1 MPSAGTWR
9 LFLLP
14 FTFYL
19 SPPLMPLLEVRDLT
33 VSFDTPDGVVH
44 AVNGISFDLD
54 PGETLGLVGESG
66 SGKTQ
71 TALALMGLLAENGR
85 ASGSVK
91 FRGQE
96 LLGMSLQELSR
107 VRGSKISMIFQDPVS
122 SLNPYLT
129 IGEQLVEVLTHHRNL
144 KRRDARERAI
154 EMLRLV
160 RIADP
165 EQRMRQY
172 PHEMSG
178 GMCQRVMIAMG
189 LLCQPDLLIA
199 DEPTTALDVT
209 VQSQINSLMGELSE
223 KSSTAIL
230 LITHDLGVVA
240 GLCDR
245 VLVMY
250 AGQEMELADVDPLFA
265 DPRHPYTEGLLNSVP
280 RLDRARSGIL
290 NAIPGNPPNLL
301 EIPSGCPFRQRC
313 RHAFDACIERP
324 EFEEIDEGRYKRCHL
339 ASLPTTEPEAG

>member
-1 MPSAGTWR
+1 MA
-9 LFLLP
+9 
-14 FTFYL
+14 
-19 SPPLMPLLEVRDLT
+19 LLEVRDLT
-33 VSFDTPDGVVH
+33 VSFDTPDGIVH
-44 AVNGISFDLD
+44 AVNGISFDLE

-71 TALALMGLLAENGR
+71 TALALMGLLAENGQ

-96 LLGMSLQELSR
+96 LLGMSLPELTR

-122 SLNPYLT
+122 SLNPYMT
-129 IGEQLVEVLTHHRNL
+129 VGNQLVEVLTHHRDL
-144 KRRDARERAI
+144 KKKRARERAI

-160 RIADP
+160 QLSDA
-165 EQRMRQY
+165 EQRMKQY
-172 PHEMSG
+172 PHELSG

-223 KSSTAIL
+223 QSSTAIL

-240 GLCDR
+240 GLCHR

-250 AGQEMELADVDPLFA
+250 AGKEMEMAGIDELFA
-265 DPRHPYTEGLLNSVP
+265 DPQHPYTEGLLASVP
-280 RLDRARSGIL
+280 RLDRHDSGIL
-290 NAIPGNPPNLL
+290 HAIPGNPPNLL
-301 EIPSGCPFRQRC
+301 EVPEGCPFRDRC
-313 RHAFDACIERP
+313 PYAWDKCRALPD
-324 EFEEIDEGRYKRCHL
+324 FEQIGEGRFKRCHL
-339 ASLPTTEPEAG
+339 DALPSKEEVG

>member
-1 MPSAGTWR
+1 MA
-9 LFLLP
+9 
-14 FTFYL
+14 
-19 SPPLMPLLEVRDLT
+19 LLEVRDLT
-33 VSFDTPDGVVH
+33 VSFDTPDGIVH
-44 AVNGISFDLD
+44 AVNGISFDLEQ
-54 PGETLGLVGESG
+54 GEVLGLVGESG

-96 LLGMSLQELSR
+96 LLGMTLPELTR

-122 SLNPYLT
+122 SLNPYMT
-129 IGEQLVEVLTHHRNL
+129 VGQQLVEVLTHHRNL
-144 KRRDARERAI
+144 KRRPARNRAI
-154 EMLRLV
+154 EMLHRVRLS
-160 RIADP
+160 DP
-165 EQRMRQY
+165 EQRMRQF
-172 PHEMSG
+172 PHELSG

-189 LLCQPDLLIA
+189 LLCQPDVLIA

-223 KSSTAIL
+223 KSSTAIV

-245 VLVMY
+245 VLVVY
-250 AGQEMELADVDPLFA
+250 AGQEMEAAGVQDLFS
-265 DPRHPYTEGLLNSVP
+265 DPRHPYTRGLLDSVP
-280 RLDRARSGIL
+280 RLDLPRSGIL

-301 EIPSGCPFRQRC
+301 EVPEGCPFSSRC
-313 RHAFDACIERP
+313 RYAWEKCRERP
-324 EFEEIDEGRYKRCHL
+324 EFAVVAEDRYKRCHL
-339 ASLPTTEPEAG
+339 DQLPERGEESA

>member
-1 MPSAGTWR
+1 VA
-9 LFLLP
+9 
-14 FTFYL
+14 
-19 SPPLMPLLEVRDLT
+19 LLEVRDLT

-44 AVNGISFDLD
+44 AVNGISFDLEQ
-54 PGETLGLVGESG
+54 GEVLGLVGESG

-85 ASGSVK
+85 ATGSVK

-96 LLGMSLQELSR
+96 LLGMSLPELAR

-122 SLNPYLT
+122 SLNPYMSIGDQLT
-129 IGEQLVEVLTHHRNL
+129 EVLTHHRSL
-144 KRRDARERAI
+144 KRRPARDRAI
-154 EMLRLV
+154 EMLHLV
-160 RIADP
+160 RLSDP
-165 EQRMRQY
+165 EQQMRQY
-172 PHEMSG
+172 PHELSG

-189 LLCQPDLLIA
+189 LLCQPDVLIA

-223 KSSTAIL
+223 KSSTAII

-245 VLVMY
+245 VLVVY
-250 AGQEMELADVDPLFA
+250 AGQEMEAAGVHELFS
-265 DPRHPYTEGLLNSVP
+265 DPRHPYTRGLLDSVP
-280 RLDRARSGIL
+280 RLDLPRSGIL

-301 EIPSGCPFRQRC
+301 EVPKGCPFSSRC
-313 RHAFDACIERP
+313 LYAWEKCSERP
-324 EFEEIDEGRYKRCHL
+324 KFEAIAADRYKRCHL
-339 ASLPTTEPEAG
+339 ERLPERGGEET

>member
-1 MPSAGTWR
+1 MA
-9 LFLLP
+9 
-14 FTFYL
+14 
-19 SPPLMPLLEVRDLT
+19 LLEVRDLT

-44 AVNGISFDLD
+44 AVNGISFDLE

-85 ASGSVK
+85 ATGSVK

-96 LLGMSLQELSR
+96 LLGMSLSELTR

-129 IGEQLVEVLTHHRNL
+129 IGDQLVEVLTHHRNL
-144 KRRDARERAI
+144 KKREARERAI

-160 RIADP
+160 QISDP

-172 PHEMSG
+172 PHELSG

-209 VQSQINSLMGELSE
+209 VQSQINSLMGELSTQ
-223 KSSTAIL
+223 SSTAIL

-250 AGQEMELADVDPLFA
+250 AGKEMELAGIDELFA
-265 DPRHPYTEGLLNSVP
+265 DPRHPYTEGLLESVP
-280 RLDRARSGIL
+280 RLDRDQSGIL
-290 NAIPGNPPNLL
+290 HAIPGNPPNLL
-301 EIPSGCPFRQRC
+301 EVPEGCPFRDRC
-313 RHAFDACIERP
+313 SYAWDKCRELP
-324 EFEEIDEGRYKRCHL
+324 PFEEVVEGRFKRCHL
-339 ASLPTTEPEAG
+339 DALPSKKEAG

>member
-1 MPSAGTWR
+1 MA
-9 LFLLP
+9 
-14 FTFYL
+14 
-19 SPPLMPLLEVRDLT
+19 LLEVRDLT

-44 AVNGISFDLD
+44 AVNGISFDLE

-85 ASGSVK
+85 ATGSVR

-96 LLGMSLQELSR
+96 LLGMSVPELTR
-107 VRGSKISMIFQDPVS
+107 VRGSKISMIFQDPVG
-122 SLNPYLT
+122 SLNPYMT

-144 KRRDARERAI
+144 KRREARERAM

-160 RIADP
+160 RLSDAK
-165 EQRMRQY
+165 QRMKQY
-172 PHEMSG
+172 PHELSG

-209 VQSQINSLMGELSE
+209 VQSQINSLMGELSTQ
-223 KSSTAIL
+223 SSTAIL

-245 VLVMY
+245 VLVVY
-250 AGQEMELADVDPLFA
+250 AGQEMEMAGVEELFA
-265 DPRHPYTEGLLNSVP
+265 DPRHPYTEGLLGSVP
-280 RLDRARSGIL
+280 RLDRDDSGIL
-290 NAIPGNPPNLL
+290 HAIPGNPPNLL
-301 EIPSGCPFRQRC
+301 EVPGGCPFRDRC
-313 RHAFDACIERP
+313 PYAWDKCRERP
-324 EFEEIDEGRYKRCHL
+324 EFEQVGEGRFKRCHL
-339 ASLPTTEPEAG
+339 DRLPPAKEAG

>member
-1 MPSAGTWR
+1 MA
-9 LFLLP
+9 
-14 FTFYL
+14 
-19 SPPLMPLLEVRDLT
+19 LLEVRNLT
-33 VSFDTPDGVVH
+33 VSFDTPDGTVH
-44 AVNGISFDLD
+44 AVNGLSFDLD

-71 TALALMGLLAENGR
+71 TALAIMGLLAQNGR
-85 ASGSVK
+85 VSGSVV

-96 LLGMSLQELSR
+96 LLGMSPGELSR
-107 VRGSKISMIFQDPVS
+107 VRGSKISMIFQDPDS
-122 SLNPYLT
+122 SLNPYLS
-129 IGEQLVEVLTHHRNL
+129 IGDQLIEVLTHHRAL
-144 KRRDARERAI
+144 RRREARARAI
-154 EMLRLV
+154 EMLGRVRLS
-160 RIADP
+160 DP

-172 PHEMSG
+172 PHELSG
-178 GMCQRVMIAMG
+178 GMCQRVMIAMA

-240 GLCDR
+240 GLAHR

-250 AGQEMELADVDPLFA
+250 AGQEMEMAPVDDLFA

-280 RLDRARSGIL
+280 RLDQARSGIL
-290 NAIPGNPPNLL
+290 NAIPGNPPSLL
-301 EIPSGCPFRQRC
+301 ELPTGCPFAGRCLYAWEQCRQL
-313 RHAFDACIERP
+313 P
-324 EFEEIDEGRYKRCHL
+324 EFERIDEDRFKRCHL
-339 ASLPTTEPEAG
+339 DALPTKRESA

>member
-1 MPSAGTWR
+1 MA
-9 LFLLP
+9 
-14 FTFYL
+14 
-19 SPPLMPLLEVRDLT
+19 LLEVRDLS
-33 VSFDTPDGVVH
+33 VRFETPEGEVK
-44 AVNGISFDLD
+44 AVNGINFDLE

-71 TALALMGLLAENGR
+71 MALAIMGLLSENGR

-96 LLGMSLQELSR
+96 LLGMGVGELSR
-107 VRGSKISMIFQDPVS
+107 VRGSKISMIFQDPVT
-122 SLNPYLT
+122 SLNPYMRV
-129 IGEQLVEVLTHHRNL
+129 GEQLIEVLTHHRNL
-144 KRRDARERAI
+144 KHKEAHQRAI
-154 EMLRLV
+154 EMLERVRLS
-160 RIADP
+160 DP
-165 EQRMRQY
+165 EERMRQY
-172 PHEMSG
+172 PHELSG

-245 VLVMY
+245 VMVMY
-250 AGQEMELADVDPLFA
+250 AGQEMELAQVEALFA
-265 DPRHPYTEGLLNSVP
+265 RPHHPYTEGLLHSVP
-280 RLDRARSGIL
+280 RLDREKSGIL
-290 NAIPGNPPNLL
+290 NAIPGHPPNLL
-301 EIPSGCPFRQRC
+301 HVPRGCAFQDRC
-313 RHAFDACIERP
+313 CYAYEACQERP
-324 EFEEIDEGRYKRCHL
+324 DWVWVNDTHAKRCHL
-339 ASLPTTEPEAG
+339 DVLPNGVSDHASPATGESDQEEAS

>member
-1 MPSAGTWR
+1 MA
-9 LFLLP
+9 
-14 FTFYL
+14 
-19 SPPLMPLLEVRDLT
+19 LLEVRDLT
-33 VSFDTPDGVVH
+33 VAFDTPDGVVH

-71 TALALMGLLAENGR
+71 TALALLGLLAENGQ
-85 ASGSVK
+85 AQGSVR

-96 LLGMSLQELSR
+96 LLGLSTSELSR
-107 VRGSKISMIFQDPVS
+107 IRGSKISMIFQDPVS
-122 SLNPYLT
+122 SLNPYMT
-129 IGEQLVEVLTHHRNL
+129 IGDQLVEVLTHHRNL
-144 KRRDARERAI
+144 RRREARSRAE
-154 EMLRLV
+154 EMLDQVQLS
-160 RIADP
+160 DP
-165 EQRMRQY
+165 ASRMRQY
-172 PHEMSG
+172 PHELSG

-209 VQSQINSLMGELSE
+209 VQSQINTLMGELSE
-223 KSSTAIL
+223 QSSTAIL

-250 AGQEMELADVDPLFA
+250 AGQEMELAEVHDLFG

-280 RLDRARSGIL
+280 RLDQLRSGIL

-301 EIPSGCPFRQRC
+301 QLPEGCPFSSRC
-313 RHAFDACIERP
+313 RYSFERCSERP
-324 EFEEIDEGRYKRCHL
+324 DFERVSEGRYKRCHL
-339 ASLPTTEPEAG
+339 DRIPAQVDQETTESV

>member
-1 MPSAGTWR
+1 MA
-9 LFLLP
+9 
-14 FTFYL
+14 
-19 SPPLMPLLEVRDLT
+19 LLEVRDLT
-33 VSFDTPDGVVH
+33 VSFNTPEGVVH
-44 AVNGISFDLD
+44 AVNGISFDLE

-85 ASGSVK
+85 ATGSVK

-96 LLGMSLQELSR
+96 LLGMSLSELTR

-122 SLNPYLT
+122 SLNPYMT

-144 KRRDARERAI
+144 KRREAKARAI
-154 EMLRLV
+154 EMLRQV
-160 RIADP
+160 RLSDP
-165 EQRMRQY
+165 VQRMKQY
-172 PHEMSG
+172 PHELSG

-209 VQSQINSLMGELSE
+209 VQSQINSLMGELSTQ
-223 KSSTAIL
+223 SSTAIL

-240 GLCDR
+240 GLSDR

-250 AGQEMELADVDPLFA
+250 AGQEMEMADVDSLFA
-265 DPRHPYTEGLLNSVP
+265 DPRHPYTEGLLHSVP
-280 RLDRARSGIL
+280 RLDRADSGIL
-290 NAIPGNPPNLL
+290 HAIPGNPPNLL
-301 EIPSGCPFRQRC
+301 EVPEGCPFRDRC
-313 RHAFDACIERP
+313 TYAWDKCHERP
-324 EFEEIDEGRYKRCHL
+324 VFEKVGEGRFKRCHL
-339 ASLPTTEPEAG
+339 DALPQQEEAS

>member
-1 MPSAGTWR
+1 MA
-9 LFLLP
+9 
-14 FTFYL
+14 
-19 SPPLMPLLEVRDLT
+19 LLEVRDLT
-33 VSFDTPDGVVH
+33 VSFETADGLVH
-44 AVNGISFDLD
+44 AVNGVSFDLE

-71 TALALMGLLAENGR
+71 MALAIMGLLARNGR
-85 ASGSVK
+85 ATGSVR

-96 LLGMSLQELSR
+96 LLGMSAAELSR

-122 SLNPYLT
+122 SLNPYLS
-129 IGEQLVEVLTHHRNL
+129 IGDQLVEVLTHHRAL
-144 KRRDARERAI
+144 RRRDARARAI

-160 RIADP
+160 RISDP
-165 EQRMRQY
+165 GQRMRQF
-172 PHEMSG
+172 PHELSG
-178 GMCQRVMIAMG
+178 GMCQRIMIAMG

-240 GLCDR
+240 GLADR

-250 AGQEMELADVDPLFA
+250 AGQEMELAPVHDLFA

-290 NAIPGNPPNLL
+290 NAIPGNPPSLL
-301 EIPSGCPFRQRC
+301 DLPAGCPFFARCRYAWAQCRQRP
-313 RHAFDACIERP
+313 AFVPLGESR
-324 EFEEIDEGRYKRCHL
+324 FKRCHL
-339 ASLPTTEPEAG
+339 DALPAPGEGA

>member
-1 MPSAGTWR
+1 MA
-9 LFLLP
+9 
-14 FTFYL
+14 
-19 SPPLMPLLEVRDLT
+19 LLEVRDLT

-44 AVNGISFDLD
+44 AVNGLNFDLE
-54 PGETLGLVGESG
+54 PGQTLGIVGESG

-71 TALALMGLLAENGR
+71 TALAMMGLLAENGR

-96 LLGMSLQELSR
+96 LLGMSLAELTR

-122 SLNPYLT
+122 SLNPYLSV
-129 IGEQLVEVLTHHRNL
+129 GEQLTEVLTHHRNL
-144 KRRDARERAI
+144 KRREAQERVA
-154 EMLRLV
+154 EMLHQV
-160 RIADP
+160 GISEP
-165 EQRMRQY
+165 QQRMRQY
-172 PHEMSG
+172 PHQLSG

-209 VQSQINSLMGELSE
+209 VQSQINTLMGELSE
-223 KSSTAIL
+223 KSSTAIM

-250 AGQEMELADVDPLFA
+250 AGEVMETADIDALFA
-265 DPRHPYTEGLLNSVP
+265 DPAHPYTQGLLNSVP
-280 RLDRARSGIL
+280 RLDRADSGIL
-290 NAIPGNPPNLL
+290 RAIPGNPPDLVNL
-301 EIPSGCPFRQRC
+301 PTGCPFRARC
-313 RHAFDACIERP
+313 PHAFERCEEHP
-324 EFEEIDEGRYKRCHL
+324 ELVEVGGQRFKRCHL
-339 ASLPTTEPEAG
+339 DQLPPLPVNGEDV

>member
-1 MPSAGTWR
+1 MA
-9 LFLLP
+9 
-14 FTFYL
+14 
-19 SPPLMPLLEVRDLT
+19 LLEVRDLT

-71 TALALMGLLAENGR
+71 TALALLGLLAENGR
-85 ASGSVK
+85 AAGSVK

-96 LLGMSLQELSR
+96 LLGMSTSELSR
-107 VRGSKISMIFQDPVS
+107 IRGSKISMIFQDPIS
-122 SLNPYLT
+122 SLNPYMT
-129 IGEQLVEVLTHHRNL
+129 IGDQLIEVLTHHRNL
-144 KRRDARERAI
+144 KRREARARAI
-154 EMLRLV
+154 EMLSQVRLS
-160 RIADP
+160 DP
-165 EQRMRQY
+165 KDRMRQY
-172 PHEMSG
+172 PHELSG

-209 VQSQINSLMGELSE
+209 VQSQINTLMGELSE
-223 KSSTAIL
+223 QSSTAIL

-250 AGQEMELADVDPLFA
+250 AGQEMEMADVHALFA

-301 EIPSGCPFRQRC
+301 NLPEGCPFQSRC
-313 RHAFDACIERP
+313 QYRFDACHERP
-324 EFEEIDEGRYKRCHL
+324 DFEEIAEGRFKRCHL
-339 ASLPTTEPEAG
+339 DRLPGDSEHESPTSTEAPV